1 MVGDGDFAGAGAALV
16 EGGHRLRQL
25 PAAWAR
31 SFSVR
36 GYWTSFS
43 ASAKVAVVTS
53 GPTAGEV
60 PKAGGAPGVVGVAG
74 FWARL
79 AVEGAAASRVSVLWV
94 RNSRR
99 DFDICPSVA
108 IVAGVVKLFSSRRKL
123 EDCRDD
129 KKNEACEPGN
139 HANDMESHPAIA
151 ELLPVCR

>member
-1 MVGDGDFAGAGAALV
+1 MA
-16 EGGHRLRQL
+16 ERQL

-36 GYWTSFS
+36 GNWTSFS

-79 AVEGAAASRVSVLWV
+79 AVEAEAAASMVSVLWV
-94 RNSRR
+94 RNSLR
-99 DFDICPSVA
+99 DFDICPSTA
-108 IVAGVVKLFSSRRKL
+108 IVAGVWRRGVQGTQAQMQMQVL
-123 EDCRDD
+123 R
-129 KKNEACEPGN
+129 
-139 HANDMESHPAIA
+139 
-151 ELLPVCR
+151 